1 MSKSTAEPRTGT
13 GALTISRQRQEI
25 AFSLLLS
32 GGPVARRT
40 GKGSLTGE
48 PEAMREAFRAGGGRL
63 TLDDG
68 VEFDIAIIAHTEG
81 DGTVYFE
88 LR

>member
-1 MSKSTAEPRTGT
+1 MRKAPPIPRTGA

-25 AFSLLLS
+25 DFSLLMS
-32 GGPVARRT
+32 GTSSGRRT
-40 GKGSLTGE
+40 GKGSLTGD
-48 PEAMREAFRAGGGRL
+48 PAAMREAFRAGGGRL

-68 VEFDIAIIAHTEG
+68 VEHEIAIVAHTEG
-81 DGTVYFE
+81 DGTAYFE

>member
-1 MSKSTAEPRTGT
+1 MRKVPPTPRTGA
-13 GALTISRQRQEI
+13 GALTISRQRQDI
-25 AFSLLLS
+25 DFSLLIT
-32 GGPVARRT
+32 GGSAARRA

-48 PEAMREAFRAGGGRL
+48 PAAMREAFRAGGGRL

-68 VEFDIAIIAHTEG
+68 VEHDIAIVAHTEG
-81 DGTVYFE
+81 EGTVYFE